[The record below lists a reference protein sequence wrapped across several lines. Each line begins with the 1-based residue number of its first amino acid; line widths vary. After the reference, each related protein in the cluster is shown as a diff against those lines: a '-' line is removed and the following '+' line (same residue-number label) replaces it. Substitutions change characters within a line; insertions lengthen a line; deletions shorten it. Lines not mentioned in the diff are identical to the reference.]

1 MGLSLACDLWVRVSM
16 QTEDPPEP
24 TNPTRI
30 DPSRS
35 GWHLRRVGDGSQ
47 TVRTDS
53 GGSSGGF
60 RPQGTE
66 PPDLPDKSSKN
77 DENHLDPATIWRFS
91 ALIQP
96 RLGFLYSNQLKS
108 GQDLASSLLKYAK
121 FRRTN
126 PDLLKLRQNSS
137 KPDSNSDKSSQIF
150 IDPKESHPTSIR
162 SGQISAKNKR
172 IGKPETDRFPP
183 KNRYDPTRLI
193 WNFRRVGCGSKS
205 SPPDN
210 VGSSPGWAQTRP
222 DLTRGHPYLW
232 VLRCS

>member
-35 GWHLRRVGDGSQ
+35 DWHLRRVGDGSQ

-108 GQDLASSLLKYAK
+108 GQDLASSLLRYAK

-126 PDLLKLRQNSS
+126 PNLLKLGKNSGKPNSS
-137 KPDSNSDKSSQIF
+137 
-150 IDPKESHPTSIR
+150 
-162 SGQISAKNKR
+162 SAKSR
-172 IGKPETDRFPP
+172 P
-183 KNRYDPTRLI
+183 
-193 WNFRRVGCGSKS
+193 NFHRSKGI
-205 SPPDN
+205 SPN
-210 VGSSPGWAQTRP
+210 SG
-222 DLTRGHPYLW
+222 
-232 VLRCS
+232 

>member
-1 MGLSLACDLWVRVSM
+1 MQLGVSM
-16 QTEDPPEP
+16 KTKDPLES
-24 TNPTRI
+24 TNLIGT

-35 GWHLRRVGDGSQ
+35 GRHLWRVGDGSQ
-47 TVRTDS
+47 IIRTDS

-66 PPDLPDKSSKN
+66 PPDPPDKNSKN
-77 DENHLDPATIWRFS
+77 DENHLDPVTICCFS
-91 ALIQP
+91 APIRP
-96 RLGFLYSNQLKS
+96 HLGFLHSDQLKS

-183 KNRYDPTRLI
+183 KNRYDSTWLI
-193 WNFRRVGCGSKS
+193 WNFRWVGCGSKS
-205 SPPDN
+205 SPLDN
-210 VGSSPGWAQTRP
+210 VESCLGWAQTQP
-222 DLTRGHPYLW
+222 GPTRGHP
-232 VLRCS
+232 